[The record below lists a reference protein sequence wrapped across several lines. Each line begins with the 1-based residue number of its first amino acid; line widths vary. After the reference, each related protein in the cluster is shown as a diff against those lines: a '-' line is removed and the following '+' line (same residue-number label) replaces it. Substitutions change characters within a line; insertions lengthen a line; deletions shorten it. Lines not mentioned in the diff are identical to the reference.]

1 MSPLFS
7 THFWGALITIFFGT
21 MFAAFVASEEDPGF
35 GDWVAFGCAI
45 VALAFGVALLL
56 ERV

>member
-7 THFWGALITIFFGT
+7 THFWGALITIFFGA
-21 MFAAFVASEEDPGF
+21 MFAAYFSSKEKPDF
-35 GDWVAFGCAI
+35 GDWV
-45 VALAFGVALLL
+45 AFGVALLL

>member
-7 THFWGALITIFFGT
+7 THFWGALITIFFGA
-21 MFAAFVASEEDPGF
+21 MFAAYFSSKEKPDF